1 MAGLFFNF
9 VKKIMA
15 TSVKLI
21 RRYVWLIETIRRSG
35 RITLEEINNKWMKS
49 SLQNGEEEGLPERT
63 FHRHR
68 EAISDIFGIEIRCDR
83 SNGNVYYI
91 ENEKELAKPSFTSSL
106 FNGLAID
113 NQLMDNRNVS
123 KRIMFEDVPVGTQFL
138 PPVIEA
144 IVNSNIIKIKYRSYN
159 NPKLKGFTVEPY
171 GLKQAG
177 KRWYLIS
184 HIPDYETLTV
194 FALDRIES
202 IDLTENKFEFD
213 KTWNLDS
220 YFDDVIGVNLED
232 DYDCEEVRLRVYG
245 HQRNYIESLPLHRS
259 QKLLKREKEYSEYS
273 FKLRPE
279 YEFQHEILKMGF
291 NAEVLS
297 PQWLRDEIRW
307 QAEELLKLY
316 QEK

>member
-1 MAGLFFNF
+1 
-9 VKKIMA
+9 MA
-15 TSVKLI
+15 TSVRLI
-21 RRYVWLIETIRRSG
+21 RRYVWLVDTIRRAGKIS
-35 RITLEEINNKWMKS
+35 LEEINKRWIRS
-49 SLQNGEEEGLPERT
+49 SLNYDGEEGIPERT

-68 EAISDIFGIEIRCDR
+68 EAIADIFCIDIRCDR

-91 ENEKELAKPSFTSSL
+91 GDDEKLNKPSFSMSL
-106 FNGLAID
+106 LNSLAID
-113 NQLMDNRNVS
+113 NQLMDNRDVAE
-123 KRIMFEDVPVGTQFL
+123 RIMFENILGGAEFL
-138 PPVIEA
+138 PSVIEA
-144 IVNSNIIKIKYRSYN
+144 ISKNLLVRIEYRSYN
-159 NPKLKGFTVEPY
+159 NPVLKEFTVEPY

-177 KRWYLIS
+177 RRWYLIS

-202 IDLTENKFEFD
+202 IDLTEEKFEFD
-213 KTWNLDS
+213 KTWNIDS
-220 YFDDVIGVNLED
+220 YFNEVIGVNLED
-232 DYDCEEVRLRVYG
+232 DYDCEEVRIKVYG
-245 HQRNYIESLPLHRS
+245 HQRNYIESLPLHKS

-297 PQWLRDEIRW
+297 PQWLRDEIKW
-307 QAEELLKLY
+307 QAEAMLRLY